1 MTTQDAFH
9 YNPNS
14 QSTLV
19 TKASMEK
26 ETEALTAKTME
37 HEASDQ
43 VGVTHSLP
51 ATLLQN
57 GIEETN
63 WRIHNQLTA
72 EKNVHCASHKM
83 VQG

>member
-1 MTTQDAFH
+1 
-9 YNPNS
+9 
-14 QSTLV
+14 
-19 TKASMEK
+19 MEK

-37 HEASDQ
+37 HKASDQ

-51 ATLLQN
+51 AALLQN
-57 GIEETN
+57 SIEETN

-83 VQG
+83 IQG

>member
-1 MTTQDAFH
+1 MTQDAFH
-9 YNPNS
+9 YNPDS

-19 TKASMEK
+19 TEASMEK
-26 ETEALTAKTME
+26 ETKALIAKTME

-63 WRIHNQLTA
+63 WRIHNQLTT

-83 VQG
+83 VKG

>member
-1 MTTQDAFH
+1 
-9 YNPNS
+9 
-14 QSTLV
+14 
-19 TKASMEK
+19 MEK

-57 GIEETN
+57 GIEKTN
-63 WRIHNQLTA
+63 WRIHNQLTT
-72 EKNVHCASHKM
+72 
-83 VQG
+83 

>member
-1 MTTQDAFH
+1 
-9 YNPNS
+9 
-14 QSTLV
+14 
-19 TKASMEK
+19 MEK
-26 ETEALTAKTME
+26 EIEALTAKTME

-63 WRIHNQLTA
+63 
-72 EKNVHCASHKM
+72 
-83 VQG
+83 